1 MLSLAQN
8 PQGSLLSKQIVRSPN
23 DALVT
28 PTTTRS
34 QNHLQL
40 EQLQQQRQQQHLF
53 RQQEDQQRPLLLL
66 RNSNLQLDPAGAS
79 TTSLIRSTGSHNQAV
94 LAPMEDDNDASSPL
108 ATIRWMNDINAL
120 PNLSNVLSS
129 YGGDDLHSQH
139 NMSQQLQ
146 QGTNGANA
154 PESNVHHHVQQYE
167 DEIISLFGRK

>member
-8 PQGSLLSKQIVRSPN
+8 PQASLLSKQIACSQN

-28 PTTTRS
+28 PTTTRTS

-40 EQLQQQRQQQHLF
+40 EQLQRQQQQQLL
-53 RQQEDQQRPLLLL
+53 QQEGQQRPLLLL

-79 TTSLIRSTGSHNQAV
+79 TTSLIRSTGSQDQAV
-94 LAPMEDDNDASSPL
+94 LAPIPDDNEAPSPL

-129 YGGDDLHSQH
+129 YGGDDLQAQR
-139 NMSQQLQ
+139 NVSQQLQ
-146 QGTNGANA
+146 QGTNGPNA
-154 PESNVHHHVQQYE
+154 SESDVHHHVQQYE